1 MLKDRVIK
9 ARHAAPFASVLSTD
23 KDGNVKTAIVPGSD
37 GKRYHVILRRFGG
50 VWSGECRLDCGPA
63 GHIPCKGNA
72 HEYSCYHTITAV
84 IVAAEEAGYHV
95 QFTDAEPK
103 ARLLERLGFHAYK
116 LQPWN
121 NGRLVGETVWTL
133 IRKKGNDYD

>member
-1 MLKDRVIK
+1 MLKDRVTK
-9 ARHAAPFASVLSTD
+9 ARHAVSFAKVMSTD
-23 KDGNVKTAIVPGSD
+23 KDGNVKTIIVPGSD

-50 VWSGECRLDCGPA
+50 VWSGKCRLEVHGNN
-63 GHIPCKGNA
+63 HVPCKGNSNG
-72 HEYSCYHTITAV
+72 YSCYHTITAV
-84 IVAAEEAGYHV
+84 IVAAEQSGYRV

-121 NGRLVGETVWTL
+121 NGRLEGETVWVLTKK
-133 IRKKGNDYD
+133 KKGD